1 MLELKQTQKLAQ
13 QLVLT
18 PQLQQAIKLLQ
29 LSQMELVEAIE
40 QEIKENPVLEV
51 EENPQEEAEAQKKE
65 EGEAQRKEE
74 VLEWLERYSSSEEY
88 TPRDD
93 REYPDYENF
102 VKKASNL
109 RDYLRWQ
116 IGLSDFSNEE
126 RVWAEWIIENIDDN
140 GYLACTLEEISEM
153 AGIPVE
159 SLEGV
164 LKKVQR
170 LDPAGVGARD
180 LKECL
185 IVQYQESG
193 EHDVILEDMLRNHFE
208 LFRKMDL
215 REIARKTGYS
225 LEKVREVVEKIKS
238 FDPKPGRNY
247 GSDQPVYVV
256 PDVHVIKGE
265 DGFEV
270 FLNDEGVPDLRMNRY
285 YVDLFANEKLNGDT
299 KEYIK
304 KKIKQ
309 AEWFMKSLQQR
320 QRTLYLVAK
329 SIVDFQKEFF
339 EKGIRCLKPLIL
351 KDVANYVGVHEST
364 VSRITTNKYMG
375 TPSGV
380 FEMKFFFTTGVN
392 SENGD
397 AQSANA
403 VMDCISEI
411 VAKEDKGNPLKD
423 EEIVATLREQFNV
436 RIARRTVAK
445 YRDIL
450 HIQSSRERR
459 RLD

>member
-1 MLELKQTQKLAQ
+1 MLELKQTQRLAQ

-29 LSQMELVEAIE
+29 LSQLELVEAIE
-40 QEIKENPVLEV
+40 QEIRENPVLEV
-51 EENPQEEAEAQKKE
+51 REEEPEEREEPKKE
-65 EGEAQRKEE
+65 DM
-74 VLEWLERYSSSEEY
+74 LEWLERYSPSEDFMPREDKEY
-88 TPRDD
+88 A
-93 REYPDYENF
+93 DYENI
-102 VKKASNL
+102 VKKVSGL
-109 RDYLRWQ
+109 RDYLRRQ
-116 IGLSDFSNEE
+116 VGLSYFSGEE
-126 RVWAEWIIENIDDN
+126 RICAEWIIENIDDN
-140 GYLACTLEEISEM
+140 GYLASTLEEIAEM
-153 AGIPVE
+153 SAIPLQF
-159 SLEGV
+159 LETV
-164 LKKVQR
+164 LKKVQA
-170 LDPAGVGARD
+170 LDPAGVAARD
-180 LKECL
+180 LRECL
-185 IVQYQESG
+185 LVQYKAKG
-193 EHDVILEDMLRNHFE
+193 EKDAVFEDVLINHFD

-215 REIARKTGYS
+215 REIAKKTGYT
-225 LEKVREVVEKIKS
+225 LEQIKGVFERMKG
-238 FDPKPGRNY
+238 FDPKPGRNFEA
-247 GSDQPVYVV
+247 DQPIYVV
-256 PDVHVIKGE
+256 PDVYVVKGE

-270 FLNDEGVPDLRMNRY
+270 LLNDENMPDLKMNRY
-285 YVDLFANEKLNGDT
+285 YVELFVREKLNGDV

-320 QRTLYLVAK
+320 QKTLYLVAK
-329 SIVDFQKEFF
+329 SIVDFQGEFF
-339 EKGIRCLKPLIL
+339 ERGIRCLKPLIL

-380 FEMKFFFTTGVN
+380 YEMKFFFTTGVG

-411 VAKEDKGNPLKD
+411 VEKEEKRNPLKD
-423 EEIVATLREQFNV
+423 EEIVALLSERFNV

-445 YRDIL
+445 YREVL

>member
-40 QEIKENPVLEV
+40 QEMKENPVLEV
-51 EENPQEEAEAQKKE
+51 EEEQEQEGEAQKKE
-65 EGEAQRKEE
+65 EM
-74 VLEWLERYSSSEEY
+74 LEWLDRYSSSEDFM
-88 TPRDD
+88 PREDKD
-93 REYPDYENF
+93 YPDYENI
-102 VKKASNL
+102 VRKAGNL

-116 IGLSDFSNEE
+116 VGVSDFSAQE
-126 RVWAEWIIENIDDN
+126 RLWAEWVIENIDDN
-140 GYLACTLEEISEM
+140 GYLACTTEEIAEM
-153 AGIPVE
+153 SGIPVE

-164 LKKVQR
+164 LGKIQR

-185 IVQYQESG
+185 LIQYEEKG
-193 EHDVILEDMLRNHFE
+193 EKDVIFEDVLNHHFE

-225 LEKVREVVEKIKS
+225 IERMKEIVEKIKS

-265 DGFEV
+265 DGFDV
-270 FLNDEGVPDLRMNRY
+270 YLNDDGIPDLRMNRY
-285 YVDLFANEKLNGDT
+285 YTDLFVNEKLNGDT
-299 KEYIK
+299 KDYIK

-339 EKGIRCLKPLIL
+339 ERGIRCLKPLIL
-351 KDVANYVGVHEST
+351 KDVANYVGIHEST
-364 VSRITTNKYMG
+364 VSRITSNKYMG
-375 TPSGV
+375 TPCGV
-380 FEMKFFFTTGVN
+380 YEMKFFFTTGVN

-423 EEIVATLREQFNV
+423 EEIVALLKERFNV

>member
-29 LSQMELVEAIE
+29 LSQLELVEAIE

-51 EENPQEEAEAQKKE
+51 EEEQEEEGEAQKKE
-65 EGEAQRKEE
+65 EM
-74 VLEWLERYSSSEEY
+74 LEWLERYSASEDFM
-88 TPRDD
+88 PREDK
-93 REYPDYENF
+93 EYPDYENI
-102 VKKASNL
+102 VKKAQNL

-116 IGLSDFSNEE
+116 VGLSDFSPQE
-126 RVWAEWIIENIDDN
+126 RIWAEWIIENIDDN
-140 GYLACTLEEISEM
+140 GYLACPVAEVAAMS
-153 AGIPVE
+153 GIPE
-159 SLEGV
+159 GSLEIV
-164 LKKVQR
+164 LKKVQK
-170 LDPAGVGARD
+170 LDPSGVGARD

-185 IVQYQESG
+185 LIQYEETG
-193 EHDVILEDMLRNHFE
+193 IKDVVFEDILSNHFD
-208 LFRKMDL
+208 LFRKVDL
-215 REIARKTGYS
+215 KEIARKTGYS
-225 LEKVREVVEKIKS
+225 VEKIREVMEKIKS

-270 FLNDEGVPDLRMNRY
+270 FLNDEGLPDLRMNRY
-285 YVDLFANEKLNGDT
+285 YVELYVSEKLNGDT
-299 KEYIK
+299 KDYIK

-329 SIVDFQKEFF
+329 SIVDFQREFF

-364 VSRITTNKYMG
+364 VSRITSNKYMG
-375 TPSGV
+375 TPCGV
-380 FEMKFFFTTGVN
+380 FEMKFFFTTGIN
-392 SENGD
+392 SETGD

-403 VMDCISEI
+403 VMDFISEI
-411 VAKEDKGNPLKD
+411 VNTEDKGNPLKD
-423 EEIVATLREQFNV
+423 EEIVALLKERFNV